1 MASPVFDKEG
11 EQRNTGKIVPIYPT
25 TKGLSETVIRQ
36 AVENALNLLGDKIEE
51 NLPEYICEK
60 FNLLDE
66 KTGPVNAAGQDINVI
81 DKQLPVTVGVGSVIF
96 EICLWLV
103 PILVAVLI
111 PWLCDVN
118 WGIAAAGIIPGLIWL
133 YSKVKA
139 KNYFQQLE
147 QKLQADASTIDNY
160 IEQRVVI
167 LENLASLINRA
178 IELDKD
184 VMKSVAGLRSGIQQ
198 GEDRNTMASQVDTL
212 AGRLFPQ
219 VEAYPEL
226 KSHQEIADAIQQNS
240 YLQREIT
247 AARTVYNNRVN
258 QWNRDIFDWPTKQI
272 VAARQ
277 HYTTRIPF
285 STSAETKQRARS
297 NFF

>member
-1 MASPVFDKEG
+1 MGTATGIQLSIMA
-11 EQRNTGKIVPIYPT
+11 
-25 TKGLSETVIRQ
+25 
-36 AVENALNLLGDKIEE
+36 
-51 NLPEYICEK
+51 
-60 FNLLDE
+60 NLLDE
-66 KTGPVNAAGQDINVI
+66 KTGPVNARGQDINVI

-96 EICLWLV
+96 EICLWVV
-103 PILVAVLI
+103 PVAVAVLI
-111 PWLCDVN
+111 PLLCDVT
-118 WGIAAAGIIPGLIWL
+118 WTVAPAGIVPGLIWV
-133 YSKVKA
+133 YAKVKA

-147 QKLQADASTIDNY
+147 QRIQSNASEIDNF

-184 VMKSVAGLRSGIQQ
+184 VMKSVAGLRSGIQE
-198 GEDRNTMASQVDTL
+198 GESRNTVASQVDNL
-212 AGRLFPQ
+212 AARLFPQ

-226 KSHQEIADAIQQNS
+226 KAHQEIADAIQQNS

-247 AARTVYNNRVN
+247 AARTVYNNRVD

-277 HYTTRIPF
+277 HYTTRVPF
-285 STSAETKQRARS
+285 SVSTEVKQRARS

>member
-1 MASPVFDKEG
+1 MA
-11 EQRNTGKIVPIYPT
+11 
-25 TKGLSETVIRQ
+25 
-36 AVENALNLLGDKIEE
+36 
-51 NLPEYICEK
+51 
-60 FNLLDE
+60 NLLDE
-66 KTGPVNAAGQDINVI
+66 KTGPVNVTGQEINVI
-81 DKQLPVTVGVGSVIF
+81 DKQLPVTVGFGSKIF
-96 EICLWLV
+96 ELCIWIV
-103 PILVAVLI
+103 PIIIAVLI
-111 PWLCDVN
+111 PLLLKYSWF
-118 WGIAAAGIIPGLIWL
+118 IAAIGIMPGLIWL
-133 YSKVKA
+133 YVKVKT

-167 LENLASLINRA
+167 LENLASLVNRA

-198 GEDRNTMASQVDTL
+198 GEDRNTMASQVDSVI
-212 AGRLFPQ
+212 GRLFPQ

-247 AARTVYNNRVN
+247 AARTVYNNRVA
-258 QWNRDIFDWPTKQI
+258 QWNRDVFDWPAKQI
-272 VAARQ
+272 VAAKQ

-285 STSAETKQRARS
+285 ATSVEMKQRAKS

>member
-1 MASPVFDKEG
+1 MA
-11 EQRNTGKIVPIYPT
+11 
-25 TKGLSETVIRQ
+25 
-36 AVENALNLLGDKIEE
+36 
-51 NLPEYICEK
+51 
-60 FNLLDE
+60 NLLDE
-66 KTGPVNAAGQDINVI
+66 QTGPVNEAGQDVNVI
-81 DKQLPVTVGVGSVIF
+81 NKQLPVTVGFGSTLF
-96 EICLWLV
+96 EICLWIV
-103 PILVAVLI
+103 P
-111 PWLCDVN
+111 
-118 WGIAAAGIIPGLIWL
+118 IAAAVLYPYLSGESWLFAALGILPGLIWL
-133 YSKVKA
+133 YIKQKA

-147 QKLQADASTIDNY
+147 QKIQADASTIDNY

-167 LENLASLINRA
+167 LENLSSLVNRA

-184 VMKSVAGLRSGIQQ
+184 VMTSVAALRSGIQQ
-198 GEDRNTMASQVDTL
+198 GADRNAVSSQVDTL

-258 QWNRDIFDWPTKQI
+258 QWNRDVFDWPSKQI
-272 VAARQ
+272 VAAKQ
-277 HYTTRIPF
+277 QYTTRIPF
-285 STSAETKQRARS
+285 TTSAEYKQRARS

>member
-1 MASPVFDKEG
+1 MA
-11 EQRNTGKIVPIYPT
+11 
-25 TKGLSETVIRQ
+25 
-36 AVENALNLLGDKIEE
+36 
-51 NLPEYICEK
+51 
-60 FNLLDE
+60 NLLDE

-81 DKQLPVTVGVGSVIF
+81 DKQLPVTVGAGSVIF
-96 EICLWLV
+96 EICLWV
-103 PILVAVLI
+103 IPIAVAALI
-111 PWLCDVN
+111 PWLCGVN
-118 WGIAAAGIIPGLIWL
+118 WAVVAVGVVPGLIWL
-133 YSKVKA
+133 YAKVKA

-184 VMKSVAGLRSGIQQ
+184 VMKNVAGLRSGIQQ
-198 GEDRNTMASQVDTL
+198 GEDRNTMASQVDSL

-247 AARTVYNNRVN
+247 AARTVYNNRVM
-258 QWNRDIFDWPTKQI
+258 QWNRDIFDWPVKQI

-285 STSAETKQRARS
+285 STSTEMKQRAKS

>member
-1 MASPVFDKEG
+1 MA
-11 EQRNTGKIVPIYPT
+11 
-25 TKGLSETVIRQ
+25 
-36 AVENALNLLGDKIEE
+36 
-51 NLPEYICEK
+51 
-60 FNLLDE
+60 NLLDE
-66 KTGPVNAAGQDINVI
+66 KTGPINAAGQDINVI
-81 DKQLPVTVGVGSVIF
+81 DKQLPVTVGVGSKIF
-96 EICLWLV
+96 EICLWIV
-103 PILVAVLI
+103 PIAIAVLI
-111 PWLCDVN
+111 PLLSGEN
-118 WGIAAAGIIPGLIWL
+118 WFIAAFGVAPGLIWL
-133 YSKVKA
+133 YMKMKA

-178 IELDKD
+178 IELDKY

-198 GEDRNTMASQVDTL
+198 GEDRNTMSSQVDTL

-272 VAARQ
+272 VAAKEQ
-277 HYTTRIPF
+277 YTTRIPF
-285 STSAETKQRARS
+285 ITSAEVKQRSRS

>member
-1 MASPVFDKEG
+1 MIPQFYALFMINAGYGDCGRVTDYFMA
-11 EQRNTGKIVPIYPT
+11 
-25 TKGLSETVIRQ
+25 
-36 AVENALNLLGDKIEE
+36 
-51 NLPEYICEK
+51 
-60 FNLLDE
+60 NLLDE
-66 KTGPVNAAGQDINVI
+66 KTGPVNEAGRDVNVI
-81 DKQLPVTVGVGSVIF
+81 DKQLPVTVGVGSKIF
-96 EICLWLV
+96 EICLWVV
-103 PILVAVLI
+103 PIAVAVLV
-111 PWLCDVN
+111 PWLTGET
-118 WGIAAAGIIPGLIWL
+118 WFIAAAGIVPGLIWL
-133 YSKVKA
+133 WMKQKA
-139 KNYFQQLE
+139 ENYFQQLE

-184 VMKSVAGLRSGIQQ
+184 VMKGVAGLRSGIQQ
-198 GEDRNTMASQVDTL
+198 GEDRNTVSSQVDTM
-212 AGRLFPQ
+212 AAHLFPQ

-272 VAARQ
+272 VAAKQ
-277 HYTTRIPF
+277 EYTTRVPF
-285 STSAETKQRARS
+285 ITSAEVKQRARS

>member
-1 MASPVFDKEG
+1 MA
-11 EQRNTGKIVPIYPT
+11 
-25 TKGLSETVIRQ
+25 
-36 AVENALNLLGDKIEE
+36 
-51 NLPEYICEK
+51 
-60 FNLLDE
+60 NLLDE
-66 KTGPVNAAGQDINVI
+66 KTGPVNTAGRDINVI
-81 DKQLPVTVGVGSVIF
+81 DKQLPVTVGPGSKIF
-96 EICLWLV
+96 EICLWIV
-103 PILVAVLI
+103 PIAVAVLI
-111 PWLCDVN
+111 PWLTGYS
-118 WGIAAAGIIPGLIWL
+118 WFIAATGIVPGLIWL
-133 YSKVKA
+133 YCKMKA
-139 KNYFQQLE
+139 ENYFQQLE
-147 QKLQADASTIDNY
+147 QKIQADASTIDNY

-198 GEDRNTMASQVDTL
+198 GEDRNSMSSQVDTL

-247 AARTVYNNRVN
+247 AARTVYNSRVN

-272 VAARQ
+272 VAAKQ
-277 HYTTRIPF
+277 QYTTRIPF
-285 STSAETKQRARS
+285 ITSADTKQRAKS
-297 NFF
+297 VFF

>member
-1 MASPVFDKEG
+1 MA
-11 EQRNTGKIVPIYPT
+11 
-25 TKGLSETVIRQ
+25 
-36 AVENALNLLGDKIEE
+36 
-51 NLPEYICEK
+51 
-60 FNLLDE
+60 NLLDE

-81 DKQLPVTVGVGSVIF
+81 DKQLPVTVGVGSTIF
-96 EICLWLV
+96 EICLWVV
-103 PILVAVLI
+103 PIVVAFLI
-111 PWLCDVN
+111 PWLTGET
-118 WGIAAAGIIPGLIWL
+118 WFMAAAGIVPGLIWL
-133 YSKVKA
+133 YIKMKA
-139 KNYFQQLE
+139 ENYFQQLE

-198 GEDRNTMASQVDTL
+198 GEDRNTMSSQVDTL

-226 KSHQEIADAIQQNS
+226 KSHHEIADAIQQNS

-258 QWNRDIFDWPTKQI
+258 QWNRDIFDWPAKQI
-272 VAARQ
+272 VAAKQ
-277 HYTTRIPF
+277 QYTTRIPF
-285 STSAETKQRARS
+285 ITSAEVKQRARS
-297 NFF
+297 NFFNS

>member
-1 MASPVFDKEG
+1 MA
-11 EQRNTGKIVPIYPT
+11 
-25 TKGLSETVIRQ
+25 
-36 AVENALNLLGDKIEE
+36 
-51 NLPEYICEK
+51 
-60 FNLLDE
+60 NLLDE
-66 KTGPVNAAGQDINVI
+66 KTGPVNETGRDINVI
-81 DKQLPVTVGVGSVIF
+81 DKQLPVTVGVGSTIF
-96 EICLWLV
+96 EICLWIV
-103 PILVAVLI
+103 PIVIAVLI
-111 PWLCDVN
+111 PLFSGESWF
-118 WGIAAAGIIPGLIWL
+118 IAVAGIVPGLIWL
-133 YSKVKA
+133 YLKMKA
-139 KNYFQQLE
+139 ENYLQQLE
-147 QKLQADASTIDNY
+147 QKIQADASTIDNY

-167 LENLASLINRA
+167 LENLASLVNRA

-198 GEDRNTMASQVDTL
+198 GEDRNTMSSQVDSL

-226 KSHQEIADAIQQNS
+226 KSHQGIADAIQQNS

-272 VAARQ
+272 VAAKKQ
-277 HYTTRIPF
+277 YTTRVPF
-285 STSAETKQRARS
+285 IASAETKQRARS

>member
-1 MASPVFDKEG
+1 MVSALKRGAVIPISVSKGFLRACTLGSVAYSSTLLFLTPVIGTATGIQAIMA
-11 EQRNTGKIVPIYPT
+11 
-25 TKGLSETVIRQ
+25 
-36 AVENALNLLGDKIEE
+36 
-51 NLPEYICEK
+51 
-60 FNLLDE
+60 NLLDE
-66 KTGPVNAAGQDINVI
+66 KTGPVNEAGRDINVI
-81 DKQLPVTVGVGSVIF
+81 DKQLPVTVGAGSLIF
-96 EICLWLV
+96 EICLWVIPL
-103 PILVAVLI
+103 IIALLI
-111 PWLCDVN
+111 PLLSGTGWV
-118 WGIAAAGIIPGLIWL
+118 IAIFGIIPGLIWL
-133 YSKVKA
+133 YAKVKA

-178 IELDKD
+178 IDLDKD

-198 GEDRNTMASQVDTL
+198 GESRNTMASQVDTL

-258 QWNRDIFDWPTKQI
+258 QWNRDIFDWPVKQI
-272 VAARQ
+272 VAAKQ
-277 HYTTRIPF
+277 QYTTRIPF
-285 STSAETKQRARS
+285 NTTSEIKQRSRS

>member
-1 MASPVFDKEG
+1 MGTATGIQKFLFMA
-11 EQRNTGKIVPIYPT
+11 
-25 TKGLSETVIRQ
+25 
-36 AVENALNLLGDKIEE
+36 
-51 NLPEYICEK
+51 
-60 FNLLDE
+60 NLLDE
-66 KTGPVNAAGQDINVI
+66 KTGPVNEAGRDVNVI
-81 DKQLPVTVGVGSVIF
+81 DKQLPATIGTGSLIF
-96 EICLWLV
+96 EICLWVV
-103 PILVAVLI
+103 PIAAVLI
-111 PWLCDVN
+111 PWLFDVN
-118 WGIAAAGIIPGLIWL
+118 WAVAAVGVVPGLIWL
-133 YSKVKA
+133 YAKVKA
-139 KNYFQQLE
+139 KNDFQQLE
-147 QKLQADASTIDNY
+147 QKLQADASTIDNF

-184 VMKSVAGLRSGIQQ
+184 VMKGVARLRSGIQE
-198 GEDRNTMASQVDTL
+198 GEDRNIMASQVDTL

-258 QWNRDIFDWPTKQI
+258 QWNRDIFDWPVKQI

-297 NFF
+297 NFFNFSASE

>member
-1 MASPVFDKEG
+1 MA
-11 EQRNTGKIVPIYPT
+11 
-25 TKGLSETVIRQ
+25 
-36 AVENALNLLGDKIEE
+36 
-51 NLPEYICEK
+51 
-60 FNLLDE
+60 NLLDE
-66 KTGPVNAAGQDINVI
+66 KTGPVNATGQDINVI
-81 DKQLPVTVGVGSVIF
+81 DKQLPVTIGVGSVIF
-96 EICLWLV
+96 EICLWVV
-103 PILVAVLI
+103 PIVVAILI
-111 PWLCDVN
+111 PWLYEISWTVAFT
-118 WGIAAAGIIPGLIWL
+118 GIVPGLIWL
-133 YSKVKA
+133 YSKVKV

-147 QKLQADASTIDNY
+147 QKLQADASTVDNY

-184 VMKSVAGLRSGIQQ
+184 VMKNVAGLRSGIQQ
-198 GEDRNTMASQVDTL
+198 GENRNIVASRVDTL
-212 AGRLFPQ
+212 VGRLFPQ

-226 KSHQEIADAIQQNS
+226 KAHQEIADAIQQNN

-258 QWNRDIFDWPTKQI
+258 QWNRDIFNWPIKQI

-277 HYTTRIPF
+277 QYTTRVPF
-285 STSAETKQRARS
+285 SASTEVKQRARN

>member
-1 MASPVFDKEG
+1 MA
-11 EQRNTGKIVPIYPT
+11 
-25 TKGLSETVIRQ
+25 
-36 AVENALNLLGDKIEE
+36 
-51 NLPEYICEK
+51 
-60 FNLLDE
+60 NLLDE
-66 KTGPVNAAGQDINVI
+66 KTGPINAAGQDINVI
-81 DKQLPVTVGVGSVIF
+81 DKQLPVTVGIGSKIF
-96 EICLWLV
+96 EICLWVV
-103 PILVAVLI
+103 PIIIAILI
-111 PWLCDVN
+111 PCISGEN
-118 WGIAAAGIIPGLIWL
+118 WFIMAFGIAPGLIWL
-133 YSKVKA
+133 YMKMEA
-139 KNYFQQLE
+139 ENYFQQLE

-167 LENLASLINRA
+167 LENLASLVNRA

-184 VMKSVAGLRSGIQQ
+184 VMKSVASLRSGIQL
-198 GEDRNTMASQVDTL
+198 GENRNIMSSQVNTL

-272 VAARQ
+272 VAAKKQ
-277 HYTTRIPF
+277 YTTRIPF
-285 STSAETKQRARS
+285 ITSAEVKQRARN